1 MYFLYIVS
9 WVIGKIILL
18 RVRLNSIIFC
28 CYVLLVFLFN
38 VLIRIF
44 FYNRL
49 IYLSNNNV
57 NFILY
62 VIVLN
67 KIFMKK
73 YISFFIF

>member
-62 VIVLN
+62 IIVLN

>member
-1 MYFLYIVS
+1 M
-9 WVIGKIILL
+9 GKMILM

>member
-9 WVIGKIILL
+9 WVIGKIILI

-28 CYVLLVFLFN
+28 CFVLLVFLFN

>member
-9 WVIGKIILL
+9 LVIGKIILL

-73 YISFFIF
+73 YINFFIF

>member
-1 MYFLYIVS
+1 M
-9 WVIGKIILL
+9 GKIILM

-28 CYVLLVFLFN
+28 CFVLLVFLFN